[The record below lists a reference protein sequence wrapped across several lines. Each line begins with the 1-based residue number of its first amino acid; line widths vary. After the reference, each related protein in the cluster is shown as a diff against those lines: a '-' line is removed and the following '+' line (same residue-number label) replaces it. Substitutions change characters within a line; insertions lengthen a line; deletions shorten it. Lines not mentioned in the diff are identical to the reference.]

1 VCGEGG
7 EGVWGGAFW
16 KYHNHVKESLPAHDD
31 EGREFGIISHNNN
44 MPQGAKLVLQWA
56 GKKGKKKKK
65 KKPKNLYSLVSTC
78 EDRLKQR
85 Y

>member
-65 KKPKNLYSLVSTC
+65 KNQKICTAWLARVKI
-78 EDRLKQR
+78 D
-85 Y
+85 

>member
-44 MPQGAKLVLQWA
+44 MPQG
-56 GKKGKKKKK
+56 G
-65 KKPKNLYSLVSTC
+65 
-78 EDRLKQR
+78 
-85 Y
+85 